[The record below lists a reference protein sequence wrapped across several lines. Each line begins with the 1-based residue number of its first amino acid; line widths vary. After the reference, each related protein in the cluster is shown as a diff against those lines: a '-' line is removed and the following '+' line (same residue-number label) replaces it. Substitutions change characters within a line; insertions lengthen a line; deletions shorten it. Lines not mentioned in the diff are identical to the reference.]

1 MLALY
6 LCALGAVGVTVA
18 GVVYCLPCELQLRLG
33 KQVTRAAAAKRV
45 A

>member
-1 MLALY
+1 MLSLY

-33 KQVTRAAAAKRV
+33 KQSINTRASAKR
-45 A
+45 